1 MVLED
6 AHSAFSVVVSVYV
19 WGNNMVSDILV
30 LLNYTLVFVTDLNI
44 NNLEVDLVV
53 LSSEAVN
60 YGVVGFSVFLVLV
73 GLEGGDKDFVVV
85 TMLGDQ
91 DVLVTATSSDGEAP
105 NVIYIYIGYQFG
117 PNLHFVRSDVGDKY
131 QAREFL

>member
-1 MVLED
+1 
-6 AHSAFSVVVSVYV
+6 
-19 WGNNMVSDILV
+19 MVSDILV

-44 NNLEVDLVV
+44 NNLEVDLVA

-117 PNLHFVRSDVGDKY
+117 PNLHFVRSDGGDKY